1 MRGRRGFTL
10 LEVMIA
16 VAILGLASAGG
27 LRLLAMSARA
37 LEAVRFERRNLEL
50 ARSLWLKAAGEGLD
64 ERGRED
70 GCSWET
76 REFAFDRQES
86 VPEGFAC
93 KKVVLVQSDPAP
105 YGPAKEAGSFVFYLP
120 DSKNAKERT
129 E

>member
-50 ARSLWLKAAGEGLD
+50 ARSL
-64 ERGRED
+64 
-70 GCSWET
+70 
-76 REFAFDRQES
+76 
-86 VPEGFAC
+86 
-93 KKVVLVQSDPAP
+93 
-105 YGPAKEAGSFVFYLP
+105 
-120 DSKNAKERT
+120 
-129 E
+129 